1 MSNVTKLVEVREQR
15 ARTRLDEARARL
27 EAARE
32 DWRGRKLTAFV
43 PHHSHLVKDILD
55 AEREFES
62 VMNQCPKSNSS

>member
-1 MSNVTKLVEVREQR
+1 MSNVSKLVEVYERR

-32 DWRGRKLTAFV
+32 NWRARKLTAFV
-43 PHHSHLVKDILD
+43 PHHSHLVKDLLD

-62 VMNQCPKSNSS
+62 AVGQSPKSNPS